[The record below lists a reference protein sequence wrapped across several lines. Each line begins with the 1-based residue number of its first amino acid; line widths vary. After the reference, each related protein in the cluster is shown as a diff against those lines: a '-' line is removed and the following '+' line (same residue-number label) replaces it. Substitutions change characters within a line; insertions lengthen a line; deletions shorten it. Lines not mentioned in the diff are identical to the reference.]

1 MNARITSHS
10 KGQETVGFC
19 SFVAYFNQLLFA
31 SEWGV
36 SFQNKYGVLTAMN
49 KILRSVVI
57 VLTIAITQ
65 GCATYTTPAAGVNIT
80 ALTDDDIAE
89 LMKVEPASTFPA
101 RIAIARVQESGY
113 TSRTNNGYGSGRYSV
128 VTTRDIEDESDLE
141 KISGLAMVGG
151 VAPLSRLLLPPEL
164 NSIKDLRLSA
174 ARLKTDLILIYSVDT
189 AFHVE
194 GTPLGPL
201 SAITLGFLPNK
212 KAFVSSTTSGVLV
225 DVRTGFVY
233 GVAEATERE
242 EQRTTIW
249 NSENAIDEARMDSET
264 ASFKSFIKEFEKLWV
279 NILVQYSATES

>member
-1 MNARITSHS
+1 MNRISLGLVVS
-10 KGQETVGFC
+10 L
-19 SFVAYFNQLLFA
+19 FV
-31 SEWGV
+31 V
-36 SFQNKYGVLTAMN
+36 MM
-49 KILRSVVI
+49 
-57 VLTIAITQ
+57 Q

-89 LMKVEPASTFPA
+89 LMKVEPASSFPA
-101 RIAIARVQESGY
+101 RIAVARVQASGY
-113 TSRTNNGYGSGRYSV
+113 TSRTNNGYGHGRYSV
-128 VTTRDIEDESDLE
+128 VTTRDIEDESDFE
-141 KISGLAMVGG
+141 KLSSLVMVGG
-151 VAPLSRLLLPPEL
+151 VAPLSRLLLPPNL
-164 NSIKDLRLSA
+164 DSIKDLRLSA

-212 KAFVSSTTSGVLV
+212 KAFVSSTTSGVLI

-249 NSENAIDEARMDSET
+249 NSEDAIDEARMDSEK
-264 ASFKSFIKEFEKLWV
+264 ASFKSFVSEFEKLWK
-279 NILVQYSATES
+279 NTLAQYAVKKS

>member
-1 MNARITSHS
+1 MNRILL
-10 KGQETVGFC
+10 GLIMVVGI
-19 SFVAYFNQLLFA
+19 SI
-31 SEWGV
+31 
-36 SFQNKYGVLTAMN
+36 M
-49 KILRSVVI
+49 
-57 VLTIAITQ
+57 Q

-89 LMKVEPASTFPA
+89 LMKVEPASAFPA
-101 RIAIARVQESGY
+101 RVAVTRVQASGY
-113 TSRTNNGYGSGRYSV
+113 ISRTNNGYGSGRYSV
-128 VTTRDIEDESDLE
+128 VTTRDIEDESDFE
-141 KISGLAMVGG
+141 KLSNLAMIVG
-151 VAPLSRLLLPPEL
+151 VAPLSRLLLPPNL
-164 NSIKDLRLSA
+164 DSIKDLRLAA

-212 KAFVSSTTSGVLV
+212 KAYVSSTTSGVLI

-249 NSENAIDEARMDSET
+249 NSEDAIDKARMGSEK
-264 ASFKSFIKEFEKLWV
+264 ASFKSFINEFEKLWK
-279 NILVQYSATES
+279 NTLSQYAATES

>member
-1 MNARITSHS
+1 MKRTILVVLALSIT
-10 KGQETVGFC
+10 
-19 SFVAYFNQLLFA
+19 L
-31 SEWGV
+31 
-36 SFQNKYGVLTAMN
+36 M
-49 KILRSVVI
+49 
-57 VLTIAITQ
+57 Q
-65 GCATYTTPAAGVNIT
+65 GCASYTTPAAGVNIT
-80 ALTDDDIAE
+80 ALTDGDIAK

-101 RIAIARVQESGY
+101 RISVARVQASGY
-113 TSRTNNGYGSGRYSV
+113 ISRTNNGYGTGNYSV
-128 VTTRDIEDESDLE
+128 VTTRDIEDESDFE
-141 KISGLAMVGG
+141 KLASLSMVGG
-151 VAPLSRLLLPPEL
+151 VAPISRLLLPPSL

-212 KAFVSSTTSGVLV
+212 KAFVSSTTSGVLI

-249 NSENAIDEARMDSET
+249 NSEDAIDEARMDSER
-264 ASFKSFIKEFEKLWV
+264 ASFKSFMGEFEKLWV
-279 NILVQYSATES
+279 NTLAQYSANKS